1 MKKKI
6 TNKNFYMKTPQIF
19 VGFFVL
25 NNKIFV
31 YLWKIKNMNLKTRL
45 TLAMWALPF
54 PFIFIVF
61 GKTIP
66 IIATGVI
73 LMGLQMLIWG
83 KLLSE
88 VK

>member
-1 MKKKI
+1 
-6 TNKNFYMKTPQIF
+6 
-19 VGFFVL
+19 
-25 NNKIFV
+25 
-31 YLWKIKNMNLKTRL
+31 MNLKTRL
-45 TLAMWALPF
+45 TLVMWSLPF

-66 IIATGVI
+66 IIATGII
-73 LMGLQMLIWG
+73 LMGLQMLVWG

>member
-1 MKKKI
+1 
-6 TNKNFYMKTPQIF
+6 
-19 VGFFVL
+19 VGIFVL

-31 YLWKIKNMNLKTRL
+31 YLCKIKNMHLKTRL
-45 TLAMWALPF
+45 TLVMWSLPF

-66 IIATGVI
+66 IIATGII
-73 LMGLQMLIWG
+73 LMGLQMLVWG

>member
-1 MKKKI
+1 
-6 TNKNFYMKTPQIF
+6 
-19 VGFFVL
+19 
-25 NNKIFV
+25 
-31 YLWKIKNMNLKTRL
+31 MNLKTRL